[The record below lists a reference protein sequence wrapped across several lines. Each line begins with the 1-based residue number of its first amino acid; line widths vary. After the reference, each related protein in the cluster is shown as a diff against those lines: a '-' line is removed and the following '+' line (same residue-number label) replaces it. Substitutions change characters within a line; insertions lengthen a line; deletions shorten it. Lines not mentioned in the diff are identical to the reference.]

1 MGPCACVWQRVCS
14 WQREASPA
22 SPASASCLLPPVA
35 PGYPSRFCLC
45 RRFIIPFLLL
55 FPHSAAAFVYC
66 FGISSS
72 SPAQLPFFFSSWA
85 CQISQHISNSRRIR
99 WSNSLCMPTLTLLWN
114 APHMRHASRPTPM
127 ANRLCV
133 LAAWG
138 LVWQLLLLLS
148 LLVLNYDS
156 PTNHFVMLVVIL
168 ATVTKLFDDR

>member
-22 SPASASCLLPPVA
+22 SPATASCLLPPVA

-72 SPAQLPFFFSSWA
+72 SPAQLTFFFSSWA

-114 APHMRHASRPTPM
+114 APHMRHAPRPTPM

-133 LAAWG
+133 LAACVATP
-138 LVWQLLLLLS
+138 LPP
-148 LLVLNYDS
+148 S
-156 PTNHFVMLVVIL
+156 PHARV
-168 ATVTKLFDDR
+168 KLWFPNKSFCYACCDFGNSY